1 MTNYY
6 IYILCVVLFIAGVGL
21 GVILQYRTVKRLRQ
35 TRRQLTER
43 LKQAQQMAHLGD
55 LTSNLAHEIRN
66 PLSIIKVNLQLLHED
81 IDYMLKEATIE
92 DGFDFSLIDEPEKK
106 LRRQLRKL
114 TTLTGESD
122 RLSETLNDFM
132 RYAGKMELH
141 PIEQD
146 VNEVLDDLVD
156 FYEPQ
161 AECHK
166 VRIRRSLPIEKAV
179 CRIDVDHFKQAI
191 LNLLINATQAMS
203 ETGGELIIRSQG
215 SGGEQL
221 IEIIDTGP
229 GIPLENLE
237 KIFDPYFTTRSGGTG
252 LGLPTCRRIIEEMNG
267 HITLHSEP
275 GKGTAFT
282 IALPLTPRRDA

>member
-1 MTNYY
+1 MNTLY
-6 IYILCVVLFIAGVGL
+6 IIILIIVCLLAGFATGVSYTSRYI
-21 GVILQYRTVKRLRQ
+21 RRLKQ
-35 TRRQLTER
+35 TRQQLTER
-43 LKQAQQMAHLGD
+43 LKQAEQMAHLGD

-81 IDYMLKEATIE
+81 IDYMLKDGSFE
-92 DGFDFSLIDEPEKK
+92 DGFDFNAVDAPEKK
-106 LRRQLRKL
+106 FRRQLRKL
-114 TTLTGESD
+114 KTLTGETD

-146 VNEVLDDLVD
+146 VNEVLDDLID

-161 AECHK
+161 ATNNK
-166 VRIRRSLPIEKAV
+166 VKIRRSLPIEKAI
-179 CRIDVDHFKQAI
+179 CRIDIDHFKQAI
-191 LNLLINATQAMS
+191 LNLLINATQAMGES
-203 ETGGELIIRSQG
+203 GGELIIRSHS
-215 SGGEQL
+215 SGGEQY

-229 GIPLENLE
+229 GIEPENQE

-267 HITLHSEP
+267 HINLHSEP
-275 GKGTAFT
+275 GKGTSFAIT
-282 IALPLTPRRDA
+282 LPRVR

>member
-1 MTNYY
+1 MDI
-6 IYILCVVLFIAGVGL
+6 IYIILTGVVSVVMGIAIGVGYA
-21 GVILQYRTVKRLRQ
+21 GRYIRRLKL

-43 LKQAQQMAHLGD
+43 LKQAEQMAHLGD

-66 PLSIIKVNLQLLHED
+66 PLSIIKINLQLLHED
-81 IDYMLKEATIE
+81 IECMLK
-92 DGFDFSLIDEPEKK
+92 DGSFDDYYDFSVIDEPEKK
-106 LRRQLRKL
+106 FRRQLRKL
-114 TTLTGESD
+114 QTLSGETD

-146 VNEVLDDLVD
+146 VNEVLDDLID

-161 AECHK
+161 ATNFK
-166 VRIRRSLPIEKAV
+166 VQIRRSLPIEKAY

-191 LNLLINATQAMS
+191 LNLLINATQAMN
-203 ETGGELIIRSQG
+203 ETGGELIIRSQSVG
-215 SGGEQL
+215 DEQQ

-229 GIPLENLE
+229 GIAPENQE

-252 LGLPTCRRIIEEMNG
+252 LGLPTCRRIIEELNG

-275 GKGTAFT
+275 GKGTSFT
-282 IALPLTPRRDA
+282 IMLPRVR